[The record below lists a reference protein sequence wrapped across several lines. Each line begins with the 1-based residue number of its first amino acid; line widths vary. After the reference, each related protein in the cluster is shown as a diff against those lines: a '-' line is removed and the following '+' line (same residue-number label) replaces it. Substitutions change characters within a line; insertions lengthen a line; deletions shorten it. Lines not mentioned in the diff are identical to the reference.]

1 MQQRAYLNNTSKED
15 LELIKNEIQ
24 NLNDYYTK
32 SFPKHQNI
40 ESNQQPKE
48 EIKDKIQK
56 DNNNN
61 QNNQN
66 KIKDSRKLSEPII
79 NQE

>member
-32 SFPKHQNI
+32 SFPAI
-40 ESNQQPKE
+40 AIVVPS
-48 EIKDKIQK
+48 
-56 DNNNN
+56 
-61 QNNQN
+61 
-66 KIKDSRKLSEPII
+66 LFT
-79 NQE
+79 